1 MSVINFQCD
10 KEFIQELKTGV
21 WEIIRQHYLDS
32 VSPHTMD
39 NVEKESK
46 ETYIERLDAL
56 MQKELCKISETE
68 DGVCVEFDSTEDA
81 GFSIGDEVYKAGPR
95 YNDNGLTYLNPL
107 FESIIEKFPDVCFNA
122 YCECYDNWV
131 SEEYHCCY
139 DGNEFSSENEEE
151 W

>member
-10 KEFIQELKTGV
+10 KEFIQELKTSV

-56 MQKELCKISETE
+56 MKKELCKI
-68 DGVCVEFDSTEDA
+68 FQ
-81 GFSIGDEVYKAGPR
+81 
-95 YNDNGLTYLNPL
+95 
-107 FESIIEKFPDVCFNA
+107 
-122 YCECYDNWV
+122 
-131 SEEYHCCY
+131 
-139 DGNEFSSENEEE
+139 
-151 W
+151 